1 MKKLIL
7 ASSSPRRVEL
17 MGILGVPF
25 ETCPSGADEALPADT
40 PPAQAVQILASRK
53 CDEVFS
59 RHEDA
64 LVIGADTLVAIDG
77 QVLGKPTGAD
87 DARRMLCLLSGRT
100 HMVYTGV
107 ALRSAEGHN
116 VFCACTNVEFY
127 PLSAEFIEWYL
138 GTGEPFDKAGAYGIQ
153 QKGALLVR
161 RIDGD
166 YFNVM
171 GLPIAAV
178 ARRIH
183 ELSALSPED

>member
-25 ETCPSGADEALPADT
+25 ETCPSGADEALPANT
-40 PPAQAVQILASRK
+40 PPAQAVEILAARK

-64 LVIGADTLVAIDG
+64 LVIGADTLVSIDG
-77 QVLGKPTGAD
+77 QVLGKPAGTE
-87 DARRMLCLLSGRT
+87 DARRMLRLLSGRT

-107 ALRSAEGHN
+107 ALRSAGGKS

-127 PLSAEFIEWYL
+127 PLSDEFIEWYL

-153 QKGALLVR
+153 GRFAVYVE
-161 RIDGD
+161 RIEGD
-166 YFNVM
+166 YQNVV
-171 GLPIAAV
+171 GLPLAKLY
-178 ARRIH
+178 RCLKGYRE
-183 ELSALSPED
+183 ELQ